1 MRTGRRRLRPL
12 AGLVVGA
19 VVSGLAVVG
28 IAAPASAAT
37 GDVTGASLDWGFK
50 DSWRSYVAR
59 FGGTATASGGATT
72 SPAYGWSSGA
82 GTFDVTTGA
91 ADVALAGTV
100 AWSVPAH
107 GISISLSDPEIVLDG
122 DGTGELRFDYVDSTG
137 ASGTGV
143 FATLTGAV
151 PVLADG
157 VATFTQVAAAAGPAT
172 AAVFTGSYPEGSALD
187 PVSFALPY
195 EEAPVQQSTTTTL
208 GVSPSGSVEQG
219 TDVELSAT
227 VSPAA
232 DGTVQFT
239 DGGSP
244 LGAPV
249 SVSAGVATTTTG
261 ALAVGDHSLGAEFTP
276 ADPALF
282 ASSSASAVALTVTA
296 PPTPAVGTTTSVALA
311 PAAPVALGTATTA
324 TATVTA
330 ETGTATG
337 SVEFFDVAAGTTDR
351 VSLGTA
357 AVEAGV
363 ATWTGTL
370 GAGGHTVV
378 AAYRPTVGF
387 AGSEGTTTTN
397 YGVVDTAEAAS
408 CVPASGAATLEGV
421 SARWDYSAY
430 STEWVKSATGDIT
443 VDGQTFVLSDGVATV
458 GSDCAVISFDG
469 TLRVLA
475 YPSFGGFWID
485 LTDPTLVIAADGT
498 GTWSADVTT
507 FEDST
512 PVHRVVST
520 LSGVAFPAFATA
532 GTQSIALAF
541 DGTTARGTWSA
552 NYSDAWSNAFVL
564 DVPSSIRPFH
574 YRSGETAGNLRK
586 PPSPIELSWPA
597 LPASPT
603 TTTLAVG
610 PAAPVV
616 QGTPTTLTATVA
628 AERGTVTGSVEF
640 VVTADG
646 SSVPVSLGSAEV
658 VDGVATLA
666 TSTLAPG
673 GHVFTAAFT
682 PAGAFLAST
691 SAPTANYGIVDTT
704 TPAACTVDA
713 GSPSVEG
720 VAASW
725 DWSAYSAEWTKTASG
740 ESVVVDG
747 DTFTFSDGVATYDQD
762 CAIVQFDG
770 SIRVT
775 AYPAFGGFWVDLAN
789 PTLVVGADG
798 AGLWTADVTTFESA
812 TPKRL
817 VVDTVSLGGRPD
829 FSASG
834 EATATLDYDGTT
846 ASGTWKAGHDSA
858 WANDFVVN
866 VPSSLRAFY
875 YASGSGRDA
884 DKVPSPIQLAWT
896 VVPTPS
902 DAGSLVWGFKQSWR
916 SYVTGIAQGTIT
928 PSNGATTTSGGLF
941 EFVQTDDGD
950 FDPATGVG
958 SLAYQ
963 GTVSFVSQA
972 HGFDI
977 AIADPIVTLDGTG
990 TGRLS
995 LLISTSDTAGTG
1007 DMTRVETATLTIPAG
1022 QPSGEPLTWTDLAAA
1037 FTDQLP
1043 SSFAQ
1048 YAGQT
1053 ADPVTFSYGAVV
1065 PPVIV
1070 PTVTLSSGEVKQG
1083 DQLVVTGTGFGS
1095 GAQVSATVHSDPVQ
1109 LEPQTADAQGAV
1121 RFTWTVPA
1129 DFATGAHTVEVVSA
1143 AGTASAQF
1151 TVTTAAVAPAVPAVA
1166 SPAQQQ
1172 CVAQEVTGATMS
1184 WGVKESFRTY
1194 ITGPIAKGTISTS
1207 GVADNGSSYGWS
1219 GGSGAY
1225 NPSDS
1230 LGRVSYS
1237 GSVHFTGHG
1246 GQLDM
1251 TLANPRIQVTGP
1263 SSAVLIADI
1272 SSKQLSGGT
1281 VSVSGTIATLSLSG
1295 GSSSTTSTSVSYSG
1309 VPATLTEYGASAF
1322 GGFYSGGA
1330 ALDPVSFTWPLGA
1343 DVPCDTTTDGKLAST
1358 GVDGADAMGAL
1369 AAALALLVLGAGAV
1383 VIRRRRVRA

>member
-59 FGGTATASGGATT
+59 FGGTATASGGAST
-72 SPAYGWSSGA
+72 SPAYGWSSGT
-82 GTFDVTTGA
+82 GTFDAATGT
-91 ADVALAGTV
+91 ADVDLAGTV

-107 GISISLSDPEIVLDG
+107 GISISLSDPEIILDG
-122 DGTGELRFDYVDSTG
+122 DGTGELLFDYVDSTG
-137 ASGTGV
+137 AAGTGV
-143 FATLTGAV
+143 FATLSGAV

-157 VATFTQVAAAAGPAT
+157 VATFTGVAATAGPAT
-172 AAVFTGSYPEGSALD
+172 ASVFTGSYPEGTSLD
-187 PVSFALPY
+187 PVSFTLPY
-195 EEAPVQQSTTTTL
+195 EEAPVQQATTTTL
-208 GVSPSGSVEQG
+208 TTAPSGSVEQG
-219 TDVELSAT
+219 TDVELTAT

-244 LGAPV
+244 VGSPV
-249 SVSAGVATTTTG
+249 TVTAGVAVTSVDD
-261 ALAVGDHSLGAEFTP
+261 LSVGDHSLGAEFMPT
-276 ADPALF
+276 DPVLF
-282 ASSSASAVALTVTA
+282 AGSSASALTLTVTG
-296 PPTPAVGTTTSVALA
+296 PSTPAVTTTTSVALT
-311 PAAPVALGTATTA
+311 PAAPVALGSDTTA
-324 TATVTA
+324 TATVVA
-330 ETGTATG
+330 ASGTATG
-337 SVEFFDVAAGTTDR
+337 SVEFFDVADGTADR
-351 VSLGTA
+351 VSLGTV
-357 AVEAGV
+357 AVDAGV
-363 ATWTGTL
+363 ATWTGKL
-370 GAGGHTVV
+370 GAGGHTVGAV
-378 AAYRPTVGF
+378 YLPTGDF
-387 AGSEGTTTTN
+387 AGSEGITAAN
-397 YGVVDTAEAAS
+397 YGV
-408 CVPASGAATLEGV
+408 
-421 SARWDYSAY
+421 
-430 STEWVKSATGDIT
+430 
-443 VDGQTFVLSDGVATV
+443 
-458 GSDCAVISFDG
+458 
-469 TLRVLA
+469 
-475 YPSFGGFWID
+475 
-485 LTDPTLVIAADGT
+485 
-498 GTWSADVTT
+498 
-507 FEDST
+507 
-512 PVHRVVST
+512 
-520 LSGVAFPAFATA
+520 
-532 GTQSIALAF
+532 
-541 DGTTARGTWSA
+541 
-552 NYSDAWSNAFVL
+552 
-564 DVPSSIRPFH
+564 
-574 YRSGETAGNLRK
+574 
-586 PPSPIELSWPA
+586 
-597 LPASPT
+597 
-603 TTTLAVG
+603 
-610 PAAPVV
+610 
-616 QGTPTTLTATVA
+616 
-628 AERGTVTGSVEF
+628 
-640 VVTADG
+640 
-646 SSVPVSLGSAEV
+646 
-658 VDGVATLA
+658 
-666 TSTLAPG
+666 
-673 GHVFTAAFT
+673 
-682 PAGAFLAST
+682 
-691 SAPTANYGIVDTT
+691 VDTT

-713 GSPSVEG
+713 GSPTVEG

-740 ESVVVDG
+740 EGVVVDG

-858 WANDFVVN
+858 WANDFVMN

-941 EFVQTDDGD
+941 EFVQTDEGD

-977 AIADPIVTLDGTG
+977 AIADPIVTLDGTA
-990 TGRLS
+990 TATLS
-995 LLISTSDTAGTG
+995 VLVSSSDTSGPS
-1007 DMTRVETATLTIPAG
+1007 DMTRFDVATLTIPAG
-1022 QPSGEPLTWTDLAAA
+1022 QPSGDPLTWTDLPAVFAE
-1037 FTDQLP
+1037 QLP
-1043 SSFAQ
+1043 GSFEQ
-1048 YAGQT
+1048 YAGQA
-1053 ADPVTFSYGAVV
+1053 ADPVTLSYGAVV

-1070 PTVTLSSGEVKQG
+1070 PTVTLSSGEVRQG
-1083 DQLVVTGTGFGS
+1083 EQLVVTGSGFGP
-1095 GAQVSATVHSDPVQ
+1095 GEQVSATVFSDPVA
-1109 LEPQTADAQGAV
+1109 LDPQTADSQGGV
-1121 RFTWTVPA
+1121 TFTWTVPA
-1129 DFATGAHTVEVVSA
+1129 DFATGAHTVEVASA
-1143 AGTASAQF
+1143 AGTASAPF
-1151 TVTTAAVAPAVPAVA
+1151 TVTAAAVAPVAPAVT

-1172 CVAQEVTGATMS
+1172 CVAQEVSGATLS

-1194 ITGPIAKGTISTS
+1194 ITGPIAKGSISTS

-1251 TLANPRIQVTGP
+1251 TVANPRIQITGP
-1263 SSAVLIADI
+1263 SSAVLLADI

-1281 VSVSGTIATLSLSG
+1281 VSVSGTIATLSLSAG
-1295 GSSSTTSTSVSYSG
+1295 ASSSTSSSVSYSG

-1322 GGFYSGGA
+1322 GGFYSAGA

-1358 GVDGADAMGAL
+1358 GVDGADAAGAL

-1383 VIRRRRVRA
+1383 VIRRRRARA